1 MGSARRGSNPLAV
14 DVCSRLPRASAFS
27 QFRSLWNSRSPD
39 SEPGALLM
47 SVKIYSQALG
57 QLSYG
62 RQAYTC
68 SNQLSLVFAFWLLF
82 WPQVICDCAR
92 PPEGLLA
99 RILAKTAAKLSKH
112 LSSAA
117 VSRTR
122 CCAPFGAVFL
132 SLCFV
137 PPPFVAVYLDFRSP
151 MGTKEGQLRQKAGE
165 RARSET
171 QKWLW
176 RLSGAA

>member
-1 MGSARRGSNPLAV
+1 
-14 DVCSRLPRASAFS
+14 
-27 QFRSLWNSRSPD
+27 
-39 SEPGALLM
+39 M

-99 RILAKTAAKLSKH
+99 RILAKKLQGGYYKSQQGLFKCLINH
-112 LSSAA
+112 LS
-117 VSRTR
+117 TNEH
-122 CCAPFGAVFL
+122 
-132 SLCFV
+132 
-137 PPPFVAVYLDFRSP
+137 
-151 MGTKEGQLRQKAGE
+151 K
-165 RARSET
+165 
-171 QKWLW
+171 
-176 RLSGAA
+176 